1 MESQERYEFK
11 AEMNERNLW
20 YFSLHHA
27 NRGFLGIFNVLF
39 SLAAL
44 YLLIT
49 TWNENELPYRILLI
63 VCVLLFT
70 VYQPLQLRLK
80 AKKQASLAVMKE
92 PIYMT
97 FPREGFT
104 VRQLD
109 QEQTLAWNQV
119 VRVEGTK
126 NLMIFYMD
134 RVHAF
139 LLPAEAMGAEREA
152 FTNMVREVLPKAQR
166 KRV

>member
-1 MESQERYEFK
+1 
-11 AEMNERNLW
+11 MNCL
-20 YFSLHHA
+20 
-27 NRGFLGIFNVLF
+27 
-39 SLAAL
+39 
-44 YLLIT
+44 
-49 TWNENELPYRILLI
+49 LLI

-97 FPREGFT
+97 FTREGFT